1 MKNSILSF
9 CINKNGKILKPF
21 RQVISSSINLFF
33 LENHVI
39 LLWIITWRQSLSTSF
54 FKMPKKCENGLFF
67 LHEKLQWCTVYNKT
81 FFDLHSRNARLNHL
95 LHWWSYK
102 KKVYLFFK
110 VFTSLNT
117 RFTLEDLFCGHINK
131 HQKYLFLNKYKSEF
145 YLFLQTRKHLE
156 VYNACFDNLTK
167 YNHKTWWKRG
177 FLLRLLLFSET

>member
-1 MKNSILSF
+1 MYQQQWQNFEAFLPGHFIKHKPLFSGKSCHLAMNNYMTSIIKHKFFQNAKKVWKWFYFSTW
-9 CINKNGKILKPF
+9 KI
-21 RQVISSSINLFF
+21 
-33 LENHVI
+33 
-39 LLWIITWRQSLSTSF
+39 T
-54 FKMPKKCENGLFF
+54 M
-67 LHEKLQWCTVYNKT
+67 TVYNKT

-156 VYNACFDNLTK
+156 VYV
-167 YNHKTWWKRG
+167 
-177 FLLRLLLFSET
+177 